1 MALAALLHSYYTGIE
16 NVFRRIAA
24 PCDGGLPS
32 GPSWHR
38 QPLDSMA
45 TRTPEGPAVISNGTR
60 DRLEEYLCFRHLF
73 RHAYTLEL
81 DAHKLEPLAAACRQ
95 SFGGLAQDVRR
106 FLNASR

>member
-1 MALAALLHSYYTGIE
+1 MSSELVQDTELELRQIQDLLARHEALLEAPPPSEDPVRTMALAALLHSYYTGIE

-45 TRTPEGPAVISNGTR
+45 MRTPEGPAVISNGTR
-60 DRLEEYLCFRHLF
+60 DQIGR
-73 RHAYTLEL
+73 
-81 DAHKLEPLAAACRQ
+81 AH
-95 SFGGLAQDVRR
+95 V
-106 FLNASR
+106 